1 MPDPTIDPRGSLPVG
16 PHLDDEQI
24 ALIASGAEMPSS
36 APPLEAPHL
45 EGCERCRRAVEM
57 ARRSLRA
64 LASPVELS
72 DPPPGLWDRI
82 AADLEEDGADAEG
95 SPAPA
100 APGTGGAVIELSS
113 RRRRR
118 WILPAVA
125 AVAGLIV
132 GAGSIGLLGARESS
146 PPASVA
152 LGDAELAP
160 LAAEDFSGRAE
171 MVQRPD
177 GTIELTVEVP
187 STPDPADGYLEVW
200 LRDEGASRLI
210 SLGPVTETTTTVQVP
225 EGIDFDQYPIVD
237 VSHEHF
243 DGDPTHSGVTLAA
256 GPMRPAG

>member
-1 MPDPTIDPRGSLPVG
+1 MPDPTIDSRGALPEG
-16 PHLDDEQI
+16 PHLDDEQL
-24 ALIASGAEMPSS
+24 ALLATGIEQPS
-36 APPLEAPHL
+36 AAPHL
-45 EGCERCRRAVEM
+45 DRCEHCRSALEM
-57 ARRSLRA
+57 TRRTLSA
-64 LASPVELS
+64 LSQPLELS

-82 AADLEEDGADAEG
+82 SAELEQDSATADGPRT
-95 SPAPA
+95 PAG
-100 APGTGGAVIELSS
+100 PGPSGKVVDLAS